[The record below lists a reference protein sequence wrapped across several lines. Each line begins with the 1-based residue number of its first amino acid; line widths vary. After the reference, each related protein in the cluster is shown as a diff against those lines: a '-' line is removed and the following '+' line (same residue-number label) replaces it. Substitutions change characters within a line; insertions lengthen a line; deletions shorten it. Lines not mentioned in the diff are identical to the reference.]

1 MSSKGSVNL
10 EKALCAST
18 QTKNHYRMFCLK
30 RQCIKNWH
38 DSVMEIIAWAQ
49 DHFQKS
55 LLLFTPP
62 GFIVAAFRE

>member
-38 DSVMEIIAWAQ
+38 DSVMEITAWAA
-49 DHFQKS
+49 S
-55 LLLFTPP
+55 LMVWGYAL
-62 GFIVAAFRE
+62 GFGFLHIW